1 MSRVR
6 LELCS
11 STFWCSPVTHRQLTT
26 VTTYSYVQCGL
37 SSYFETLEFSCVL
50 LYQTGSQIAST
61 SASFSFPG
69 LTGIITVQIPEPSKL
84 LHIPVSQEVKSEL
97 AKSAHSAVA
106 AWHPASLRPLA
117 GGYVT
122 GLLWVCDFFLI
133 QKTRNE

>member
-1 MSRVR
+1 M
-6 LELCS
+6 
-11 STFWCSPVTHRQLTT
+11 
-26 VTTYSYVQCGL
+26 QCGL

-84 LHIPVSQEVKSEL
+84 LHIPVSQEVKPEL

-122 GLLWVCDFFLI
+122 GILWVCDFFFLYR
-133 QKTRNE
+133 KPEMNECDVAGSSLYEGHKWRLKDDSNMFSVLN